1 MRSRYF
7 NMAGSTS
14 EKRINPSR
22 GDSKGSL
29 RGGVEAEVKRPGL
42 HALRCQVFLAS
53 AEAEVGRVNAPSEMV

>member
-22 GDSKGSL
+22 RDSKGL
-29 RGGVEAEVKRPGL
+29 LCGGVEAEVKRPP
-42 HALRCQVFLAS
+42 RP
-53 AEAEVGRVNAPSEMV
+53 EVPSLSGFSRS